1 MASEVPASLPASHP
15 LSLQVQDA
23 PSHGSVGRAA
33 TAKGPRAHRHSRPEV
48 EGGQAIQ
55 VISPS
60 EGLAVSN
67 MRAVPLWGGGL
78 RNLLGGAIL
87 LWHIFGIPGWPLPCP
102 GLARPLPVE
111 VKCRPGAKGPALSRG
126 GGELC

>member
-1 MASEVPASLPASHP
+1 MEAVCRIRATATEVPASLPASHT
-15 LSLQVQDA
+15 LALQVQDA

-33 TAKGPRAHRHSRPEV
+33 TAKGPKVHQHSRPEG

-67 MRAVPLWGGGL
+67 MRTRPNVP
-78 RNLLGGAIL
+78 
-87 LWHIFGIPGWPLPCP
+87 H
-102 GLARPLPVE
+102 
-111 VKCRPGAKGPALSRG
+111 
-126 GGELC
+126 